1 MDEATAS
8 VMVGQFDALLQ
19 PVLQAGFAGM
29 AAVLLG
35 IMIWLA
41 KRVLDQA
48 DKNRT
53 AQVDSDTRMADQ
65 VQKMSDAMAQNTL
78 ASRNLVDAMNV
89 QTAELRKLAEELMT
103 RPCLSM
109 RDS

>member
-1 MDEATAS
+1 
-8 VMVGQFDALLQ
+8 MVGQFDALLQ

-35 IMIWLA
+35 MMIWLA
-41 KRVLDQA
+41 KRFFDHAYKSRQA
-48 DKNRT
+48 QG
-53 AQVDSDTRMADQ
+53 ASDERMANQ
-65 VQKMSDAMAQNTL
+65 IQKMSDVMAENTVAVRKL
-78 ASRNLVDAMNV
+78 AEAANG

-109 RDS
+109 RDP